1 MKKKCLLIALVI
13 VVPVIIICSI
23 VYSLSDPGADI
34 GRAAS
39 AHGYLAA
46 ADTTED
52 ITAIYQDLSVDNVH
66 GGTQPDY
73 ISRPK
78 RAPVPLQSYSADAAG
93 FVTRCYHIL
102 MCRNPDDGGLNYWQE
117 ALTSGEQSARDLIC
131 SLMSSDEFISMRRPP
146 EEIVYELNVLMN
158 EGAPDDGD
166 MQADIDCLNACMS
179 DGYIVDSIAKKTG
192 FDKTCEFYR
201 IPQGSF
207 EVTEE
212 RDHNYVRTSFVSRI
226 YKNCL
231 KRSPDAGG
239 LNYWCV
245 ELENGATASFIVQ
258 SFLFSREYNEY
269 HEDNSEFATTLYH
282 IMLGREPDAEGY
294 ESWVNELDHACT
306 REHAFNSFLQSD
318 EFGSICTDAGID
330 RGWPIEEPDG
340 TREWQD
346 NIRFLELVNEE
357 RRTAGLSE
365 LATREDLWRDAAMVR
380 ASELVF
386 PFSHQRPDG
395 RSCFTALSDVK
406 MYHYD
411 HAAELIAQGRR
422 LTPEKTMSLWASSP
436 EHAAVIKDPD
446 VMYVATGSLHP
457 QVGSKTYYCQYYLRK

>member
-23 VYSLSDPGADI
+23 VYFLSDPGTDI
-34 GRAAS
+34 GRVAS
-39 AHGYLAA
+39 VHGYLAA
-46 ADTTED
+46 EDTTED
-52 ITAIYQDLSVDNVH
+52 ITAIYQDLNIDNVH
-66 GGTQPDY
+66 GGIQPEF
-73 ISRPK
+73 IFHPERG
-78 RAPVPLQSYSADAAG
+78 PVPLQSYSPDPVG
-93 FVTRCYHIL
+93 FITRCYHVL
-102 MCRNPDDGGLNYWQE
+102 MYRDPDEGGLNYWQE
-117 ALTSGEQSARDLIC
+117 VLSSGEQSARDLIIG
-131 SLMSSDEFISMRRPP
+131 LMSSGEFISMKRSP
-146 EEIVYELNVLMN
+146 EEVVYDLYILMN
-158 EGAPDDGD
+158 EGVHSDDL
-166 MQADIDCLNACMS
+166 QTEVDCLGACMS
-179 DGYIVDSIAKKTG
+179 EGYIVDSIAKKTG
-192 FDKTCEFYR
+192 FDKTCEFYH
-201 IPQGSF
+201 ISQGSF
-207 EVTEE
+207 EITEE
-212 RDHNYVRTSFVSRI
+212 RDQNYTRTSFVTRI

-239 LNYWCV
+239 LNYWCG

-411 HAAELIAQGRR
+411 HAAELIAQGRS

-457 QVGSKTYYCQYYLRK
+457 QVGRKTYYCQYYLRK